1 MDSFAREEEARMEV
15 EEPGWM
21 RVEYNRPRNVQN
33 FGRRR
38 ENRDSGRD
46 RARYQENR
54 VNQGKHR
61 SNGRREDRKYHGCGK
76 IGHLVAQCPRT
87 RCFECGNEGH
97 IAKQCPYIYKRRE
110 ANLGEPMEVNAQ
122 RVRKNRVIRSGG
134 STTESAG
141 TSETSESELEEG
153 HTRRVD
159 TRRDPRQG
167 WRRASER
174 RRSQVDM

>member
-1 MDSFAREEEARMEV
+1 MDSCAREEEARMEV

-21 RVEYNRPRNVQN
+21 RVEYNRPRNFQN

-54 VNQGKHR
+54 VKQGKC
-61 SNGRREDRKYHGCGK
+61 HGCGK

-134 STTESAG
+134 SITESPG
-141 TSETSESELEEG
+141 TSEASESELEEG
-153 HTRRVD
+153 HTRPVD

-174 RRSQVDM
+174 MRSQVDT